1 MSDIVDFKFE
11 KAKRKSGISDTAL
24 IKDMIDSG
32 YDPCNSVDGINY
44 FNEQEFNK
52 IVSSVEIDGQLAN
65 WSDEAISRL
74 YKDIMAADPSDVLP
88 TVTVSFDHQ
97 HQDVYTFN
105 TDDYNND

>member
-11 KAKRKSGISDTAL
+11 KAKRKSGIADTAL
-24 IKDMIDSG
+24 IKDMIDNG

-44 FNEQEFNK
+44 FNEQEFK
-52 IVSSVEIDGQLAN
+52 EIVSSVEIDGQLAN

-74 YKDIMAADPSDVLP
+74 YKDIMESDPSDVSP

-97 HQDVYTFN
+97 HQDVYMFN